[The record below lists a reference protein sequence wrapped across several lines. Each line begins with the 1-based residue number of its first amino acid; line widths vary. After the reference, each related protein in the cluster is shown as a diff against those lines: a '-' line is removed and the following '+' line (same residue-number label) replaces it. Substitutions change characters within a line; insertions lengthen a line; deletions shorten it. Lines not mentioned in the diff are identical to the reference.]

1 MDGYEGLSVMY
12 RAVCSIDPDHPEK
25 MYVDICRDGFCSH
38 DMLFMMQKKLHG
50 DRLQRIFND
59 SRGIVIRAS
68 RDGENARLV
77 FVQHRDVMAR
87 QHQQELREKYD
98 IDNKVLKTFR
108 NMLAEGRVQTISVP
122 LHDVYQQTLGR
133 VCEQKKSVDNAVEE
147 RALMTYTREEKLKR
161 LKAERDAFYARKEQE
176 AGNDDLYLL
185 RKRMERS
192 GD

>member
-1 MDGYEGLSVMY
+1 
-12 RAVCSIDPDHPEK
+12 
-25 MYVDICRDGFCSH
+25 
-38 DMLFMMQKKLHG
+38 
-50 DRLQRIFND
+50 
-59 SRGIVIRAS
+59 
-68 RDGENARLV
+68 
-77 FVQHRDVMAR
+77 MAR